1 MTNIFSEFCKKID
14 CRDLDKMKNGMGEKI
29 GIFTYLV
36 SSFVSSV
43 VVSFIYG
50 WELTLVMISTAPLII
65 LATAIIAKVRTIQQD
80 FQ

>member
-1 MTNIFSEFCKKID
+1 
-14 CRDLDKMKNGMGEKI
+14 MKNGMGEKI

-50 WELTLVMISTAPLII
+50 WELTLVMISTTPLII
-65 LATAIIAKVRTIQQD
+65 LATAIIAKV
-80 FQ
+80 